1 MRIVAS
7 LSDPADIEEA
17 VSAAPDLIEFRLDL
31 MEEETG
37 AIRDAMQKA
46 RCPRILTLRSVE
58 EGGRF
63 AGDLDLWRENVAFFL
78 PFAEY
83 IDIERRF
90 SEHAPAMA
98 GAGRKII
105 ASCHLP
111 GMPAVGELE
120 GLAGE
125 LRRFGDI
132 PKIVVT
138 PAHHRDVIALL
149 RFTLESP
156 PPIVTGVM
164 GTSWRWVR
172 GVLPLFGSDLVY
184 CHVGRSTATGQYSV
198 EEFRRLVGLLQ

>member
-7 LSDPADIEEA
+7 LSDPVDIEEA
-17 VSAAPDLIEFRLDL
+17 VSASPDLIEFRLDL
-31 MEEETG
+31 MENETG
-37 AIRDAMQKA
+37 VIRDAMQRA
-46 RCPRILTLRSVE
+46 RCPRIVTLRSVE

-63 AGDLDLWRENVAFFL
+63 AGDPDLWRRTVAPFL
-78 PFAEY
+78 PCAEY

-90 SEHAPAMA
+90 SEHAPVMA
-98 GAGRKII
+98 GPGRRII

-111 GMPAVGELE
+111 GMPPVGELE
-120 GLAGE
+120 RLAGE

-138 PAHHRDVIALL
+138 PAHHRDVLTLL

-156 PPIVTGVM
+156 TPIATGVM

-172 GVLPLFGSDLVY
+172 GILPRFGSDLAY
-184 CHVGRSTATGQYSV
+184 CHVGRSTAAGQYSV
-198 EEFRRLVGLLQ
+198 EEFRRLVDLLR